1 MLILTNAINIL
12 SYITPSFS
20 LIPIPMHNFNS
31 VPNKSIDA
39 PALQEHCKPLR
50 PIAQNCLL
58 GRWSS
63 TPNLKNP
70 ATNPLLSLEAVAEVM
85 SAAATTPLA

>member
-1 MLILTNAINIL
+1 MSILTNAINIL

-20 LIPIPMHNFNS
+20 PIPIPTHNFNS
-31 VPNKSIDA
+31 IPNKSINT
-39 PALQEHCKPLR
+39 PALQEQCKPLQ